1 MTARATKEAIE
12 AMQAAVMVAAIMPA
26 IITTTVVHS

>member
-12 AMQAAVMVAAIMPA
+12 AMQATVIMVTVIVPAA
-26 IITTTVVHS
+26 TR